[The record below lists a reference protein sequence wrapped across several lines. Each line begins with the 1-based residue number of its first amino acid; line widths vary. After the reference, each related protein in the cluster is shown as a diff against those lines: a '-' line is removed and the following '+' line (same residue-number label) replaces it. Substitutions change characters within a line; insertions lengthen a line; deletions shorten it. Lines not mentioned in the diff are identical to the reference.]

1 MGVRQVRR
9 LHRGW
14 QTLPNLHRHGISF
27 LALVLVVVLLWPTE
41 DTALEAAIY
50 LPPELSHLDA
60 LSGSLNRTPFT
71 EDRLRERLR
80 GEGMYGDIPSHGDY
94 DIVTY
99 EIGSGDSLSGIF
111 DRLDLG
117 QTAMYQILSADESL
131 LALDVLRAGHRLK
144 FYQDPDS
151 GRLERMDLY
160 VHAGYQVSY
169 ERFDDHNFEYTET
182 LIEGDW
188 PQRVIGGEIN
198 GSFYVSA
205 RNAGLSDREVAEI
218 TRLMEDSID
227 FRREIRAGDTFDV
240 IRAEQ
245 MINGRATGRTRI
257 EAIRIHGHSPRSAF
271 LFDDGNYYDREGES
285 LQRAFMRYPSNTR
298 YRVSSSFNPQRRHP
312 VTGRVAPHNGTDFA
326 MNTGTPVLTT
336 GDGVVTRVENHPFAG
351 KYVEIQHGTRF
362 TTRYMHLDRILVRH
376 GQTVSRGDRI
386 GLSGAT
392 GRVTGPHLHFELH
405 VNGRPVDPMR
415 AEIPMAESVPSDQRD
430 AFERR
435 VEELL
440 VVVEDS
446 NVQYAANR

>member
-1 MGVRQVRR
+1 MGVTQVRR

-14 QTLPNLHRHGISF
+14 KTIPHLHRRGLTL
-27 LALVLVVVLLWPTE
+27 LAVVVVAVLVWPTE
-41 DTALEAAIY
+41 DQGLEAAIY

-60 LSGSLNRTPFT
+60 LNGGFSPLPFT

-80 GEGMYGDIPSHGDY
+80 GEGMVNLPTESNPY
-94 DIVTY
+94 DVETY
-99 EIGSGDSLSGIF
+99 EISSGDSLSGIF
-111 DRLDLG
+111 DRLGVG

-131 LALDVLRAGHRLK
+131 LALDVLREGHRLR
-144 FYQDPDS
+144 FYTDPES
-151 GRLERMDLY
+151 GRLEKLELF
-160 VHAGYQVSY
+160 VHAGYQVLY
-169 ERFDDHNFEYTET
+169 ERHDDQNFEYTET
-182 LIEGDW
+182 IIEGDW

-218 TRLMEDSID
+218 TRLLEDSID
-227 FRREIRAGDTFDV
+227 FRRQIRAGDTFDV

-257 EAIRIHGHSPRSAF
+257 EAIRIHGHTERSAF
-271 LFDDGNYYDREGES
+271 LFDDGNYYDENGES

-298 YRVSSSFNPQRRHP
+298 YRISSAFNPNRRHP
-312 VTGRVAPHNGTDFA
+312 VTGRVTPHNGTDFA
-326 MNTGTPVLTT
+326 MSTGTPVLTT

-351 KYVEIQHGTRF
+351 KYVEIQHGSRY

-376 GQTVSRGDRI
+376 GQSVNRGDRI

-405 VNGRPVDPMR
+405 VNGRPVNPMT
-415 AEIPMAESVPSDQRD
+415 AEIPMAESVPEDQRE

-440 VVVEDS
+440 AVVENS
-446 NVQYAANR
+446 NVQYASH